1 LIIIFWQFWNTTEA
15 GHITLSIIM
24 AHRPPVLSRTLPKNF
39 TFPSVNSSGPKTPE
53 HPSTEPQ
60 MPPAPR
66 HASCRLSRP
75 RVNTQMNIFA
85 GTEQEPN
92 IFSLQTAD
100 VALPSIE
107 FPPPSDIPESIPLP
121 VEPVKS
127 VRNDRLQVP
136 STRQIIFKT
145 PPAQIRT
152 TPISF
157 PDAGRWA
164 ADDPQGLGHLLERPG
179 SACSMA
185 SDSSLSSISTLT
197 TQPSLGGSCTS
208 PESDV
213 QDPFGIQLIDSRK
226 LVPESPAI
234 KMQRTAKVQHRT
246 FNGWTAEMDNHLWN
260 TYQIY
265 LQDPT
270 ITPFK
275 TLPGSLPPLG
285 VTHRVAREAKRTWP
299 RVRTRASRPSWRASA
314 QVPPV
319 PDSGATIS
327 KEDNPLAETRSGST
341 TPTAHTDPTQP
352 NWPRSEATTRKRLR
366 FLCKRKI
373 SIAPHYQRLLQSR
386 SPSPFLD
393 TCPTTSRQFSRS
405 LSRSDPLHSGK
416 ATFTTRDLGVSLISS
431 SLPSTLTQLAAVS
444 HPDVDDGHFNG
455 PEVQP
460 IHEETTTRSA
470 FETGP
475 TPPRLGSPFKYNT
488 WGPDTSRRALRS
500 TTSVNRHDTIHVTGV
515 RLRSPSRR
523 ELAPNAHKRRAQ
535 HQIESSPTANG
546 IQRNIQDLIRG
557 GKLKDGQRRVR
568 IRNRGNTMGAV
579 NSKERIEHLFSSTPH
594 HDASEPD
601 VPTRPPS
608 RETAGDLHL
617 DGESIRRLGSPFQL
631 DIGQVKPPM
640 RYSRHAP
647 SLSDPF
653 IGGSAYAPS
662 YFTSQNSWSSEQ
674 AASELPYDPTEP
686 GISDAERIRR
696 QILNLPF
703 TRKQS

>member
-1 LIIIFWQFWNTTEA
+1 
-15 GHITLSIIM
+15 M

-39 TFPSVNSSGPKTPE
+39 TFPSAHISGPKTPE

-66 HASCRLSRP
+66 HASCRFSRP
-75 RVNTQMNIFA
+75 RVNTQTNIFA
-85 GTEQEPN
+85 WTEQEPN
-92 IFSLQTAD
+92 IFSLNSPD
-100 VALPSIE
+100 VPLPSIE
-107 FPPPSDIPESIPLP
+107 FPPSSEVPELIPLP
-121 VEPVKS
+121 VEPVDP

-152 TPISF
+152 TPMSF
-157 PDAGRWA
+157 PGAGRWA
-164 ADDPQGLGHLLERPG
+164 VDDSQRLGHLLERPD

-185 SDSSLSSISTLT
+185 SDSSLSSVSTLT

-208 PESDV
+208 PESDA

-226 LVPESPAI
+226 LVLESPPTVI
-234 KMQRTAKVQHRT
+234 KVKRPAQAQHRT

-285 VTHRVAREAKRTWP
+285 VTHRVAREAKRTWA
-299 RVRTRASRPSWRASA
+299 RVRTRTSRASWRASVP
-314 QVPPV
+314 VPPV
-319 PDSGATIS
+319 PDSGATIN
-327 KEDNPLAETRSGST
+327 KEDTETRSGST
-341 TPTAHTDPTQP
+341 TPTARTDPAQP

-405 LSRSDPLHSGK
+405 FSRSDPLNSGK
-416 ATFTTRDLGVSLISS
+416 ATFATRDLGVSLISS

-444 HPDVDDGHFNG
+444 HPSSQDIDSDRFKS
-455 PEVQP
+455 PEAQP
-460 IHEETTTRSA
+460 IQEETDTSSMTTLSA
-470 FETGP
+470 FETDP
-475 TPPRLGSPFKYNT
+475 IPPRLGSPFKYNT
-488 WGPDTSRRALRS
+488 WGPDTSRQPPRS
-500 TTSVNRHDTIHVTGV
+500 TTPANRHDTIHATGV

-535 HQIESSPTANG
+535 HQIESSPNANG
-546 IQRNIQDLIRG
+546 IQRNIQDLFRG

-568 IRNRGNTMGAV
+568 IRNRGNTMGAF
-579 NSKERIEHLFSSTPH
+579 NSKERIEQLFSPTPHPH

-601 VPTRPPS
+601 APIRPQP
-608 RETAGDLHL
+608 RETGDLQL
-617 DGESIRRLGSPFQL
+617 DGESIRRLGSPFKP
-631 DIGQVKPPM
+631 DIGQVKPPI

-653 IGGSAYAPS
+653 IGSFHAPS
-662 YFTSQNSWSSEQ
+662 YFTSQNPWSSEQ
-674 AASELPYDPTEP
+674 AAPTLPYDPTEE